1 MLLKDRCG
9 RGHLKGDTDSYM
21 DPSGSPKVGVTND
34 TCMSGGLVDEI
45 QRVILLV
52 LASAVVTVV
61 ARWIRLPYTLALLL
75 LGLGIGV
82 FTTTSILTLSSEIIL
97 LVFLPPLLFEAAFVL
112 DLDLLWRRRRG
123 VMVLALLGVIVAT
136 LVTGGIVYSTTVLPW
151 SVAILFGAMIAATD
165 PVAVLAMFRQLGV
178 DPRLSVLLEGESLFN
193 DGIALVLFST
203 LVISVASG
211 FEPTDAA
218 STFMWSVVG
227 GIVIGLMVGGIGY
240 VLLAKTD
247 EHLTEMLTSVA
258 VAYGAFLA
266 AEELSASGV
275 LATLAAGMAL
285 GRAGRVRMTLLSSGA
300 EPLVELWAFLAF
312 LANAALFLELGIT
325 IRSTDLLQNRES
337 VLWGIVAAVAGR
349 AAVAYGLGPLI
360 NRLGTRVAISELHV
374 LFWGGLRGAV
384 ALAAA
389 LSLPADFPHQRELLA
404 MTYGAV
410 LFTLLVQGLTIG
422 PLVRL
427 LKLQDQSAGS
437 PIP

>member
-1 MLLKDRCG
+1 M
-9 RGHLKGDTDSYM
+9 
-21 DPSGSPKVGVTND
+21 
-34 TCMSGGLVDEI
+34 DEI
-45 QRVILLV
+45 ERVILLV

-75 LGLGIGV
+75 LGLVIGV
-82 FTTTSILTLSSEIIL
+82 FTQTSILTLSSDVIL
-97 LVFLPPLLFEAAFVL
+97 LIFLPPLLFEAAFVL

-123 VMVLALLGVIVAT
+123 VMVLALLGVVLAT
-136 LVTGGIVYSTTVLPW
+136 LVTGAVVYSATALPW
-151 SVAILFGAMIAATD
+151 SVAVLFGAMIAATD

-203 LVISVASG
+203 LVTSVVTG
-211 FEPTDAA
+211 FQPAEAA
-218 STFMWSVVG
+218 STFIWSVAGGVAVG
-227 GIVIGLMVGGIGY
+227 LVAGGIGY
-240 VLLAKTD
+240 FLLAKTD
-247 EHLTEMLTSVA
+247 EHLTEMLVSVA

-285 GRAGRVRMTLLSSGA
+285 GRAGQLRTTLLSSGA

-325 IRSTDLLQNRES
+325 IRATDLLDNRES
-337 VLWGIVAAVAGR
+337 VAWGIAAALAGR
-349 AAVAYGLGPLI
+349 AAVAYGLGPVI
-360 NRLGTRVAISELHV
+360 NRLGTRVANSELHV

-389 LSLPADFPHQRELLA
+389 LSLPADFPHQSELLA

-422 PLVRL
+422 PLVRV
-427 LKLQDQSAGS
+427 LKLQHEPST
-437 PIP
+437 PLIP